1 MLFLL
6 EKCKIVTEG
15 SGAVSTAAILSG
27 KLNKIIGKNKN
38 VVCLISGGNVDI
50 TTLGTIINSA
60 LISSHR
66 RIVFS
71 INGKISNNTISEIVN
86 IINKHGASIYKINT
100 TFDKNRL
107 DINNFNIKIVLDI
120 TGENQKFKL

>member
-15 SGAVSTAAILSG
+15 SGAVSIAAILSG

-50 TTLGTIINSA
+50 Y
-60 LISSHR
+60 IS
-66 RIVFS
+66 
-71 INGKISNNTISEIVN
+71 IS
-86 IINKHGASIYKINT
+86 
-100 TFDKNRL
+100 
-107 DINNFNIKIVLDI
+107 
-120 TGENQKFKL
+120 